1 MALFALTAL
10 QPHVHWGYSRPK
22 PAGWVFTLQPSL
34 STAWAWGKGV
44 GHLTHQTMSV
54 FLNTAQYCSIQPTIS
69 QCSPLLLN
77 TAHYFSMQP
86 TIAQYSPL
94 FLNTAHYFSIQPTIA
109 QYSPLFLNTAHY
121 CSIQPTISQYS
132 PVLLNTAHYFSIQ
145 PTCLRYVLSLLPT
158 YSIVFLY
165 LFPDCVLNTH
175 THESQGQVNITVLAS
190 SSVLQVEEER
200 EERRGRRG
208 EGGEEREERRGRGG
222 RGMGLTH
229 TRGKLTHCLL
239 LRTNPHFP
247 PFAAITCVP
256 QQHPSPSGSQQRK
269 C

>member
-34 STAWAWGKGV
+34 STAWVWGKGV
-44 GHLTHQTMSV
+44 GHLTHQ
-54 FLNTAQYCSIQPTIS
+54 PIS
-69 QCSPLLLN
+69 
-77 TAHYFSMQP
+77 
-86 TIAQYSPL
+86 L
-94 FLNTAHYFSIQPTIA
+94 FLNTAHYFSIPPTISQCSPLFLNTAHYVSIQPTIS
-109 QYSPLFLNTAHY
+109 QYSPLLLNTAHY

-132 PVLLNTAHYFSIQ
+132 PLASDT
-145 PTCLRYVLSLLPT
+145 YVLSLLPT

-175 THESQGQVNITVLAS
+175 THKSQGQVNITVLAS
-190 SSVLQVEEER
+190 SGVLQVEEKR
-200 EERRGRRG
+200 AGRRGRRG

-222 RGMGLTH
+222 RGKGLTH
-229 TRGKLTHCLL
+229 TRAKLTHCLL